1 MSNDPQEGEDTN
13 KKAKEMM
20 SASPNVDTSLSDSI
34 GGDGFGL
41 IGNELEVDKEA
52 IARAEEEAKKA
63 EENIKV
69 VDGPVIATNEKAERK
84 EKSKKR
90 SGILA
95 IIVVILLIACG
106 ILAYVMFG
114 MKSDEQES
122 NITNVNNTNLDVLT
136 YRLNNN
142 ELSDFDLKFLQLE
155 KKEKNVVYSP
165 LSIKYAL
172 AMLKDGAD
180 GNTKKQ
186 IEFITGDYK
195 PKRYINSKNIS
206 LANAM
211 FIRDD
216 FKDQV
221 LDSYIDGLRTNYNA
235 DVVFDSFKDAKNVN
249 KWISDKTLGLVDNAL
264 SDADV
269 TELSFALV
277 NALAIDQYWENQLQC
292 EPSSNKVKCLSESL
306 SGYSADFM
314 HENYTQS
321 IRALLDPDW
330 YESMKFGDFEN
341 RKAVTIGASFNNYD
355 ILKDKGEDTIREK
368 VTGEYKKWLQ
378 SDEVKEYINSSDY
391 DIETNVEK
399 YVDRYIKELNANYGK
414 EYHSTDFY
422 FDFTDEVKV
431 FAKDLKE
438 YNGTTLQYVGI
449 MPKNGELID
458 FINGLTAEKVS
469 EYINNLKPL
478 KAENFKKG
486 VITRIDATIPMF
498 KYDYK
503 LNFQH
508 DLEELGIKDVF
519 VEGESNLTKL
529 AKNNTFI
536 KIAKHMATIDFS
548 NDGIRAGAASIA
560 GGLGGGGPHFEY
572 LWDVPVEEI
581 DLSFNRPFVYLI
593 RDKNTGEVWF
603 VGSVYEPTEKK
614 TSK

>member
-1 MSNDPQEGEDTN
+1 MSSDPQDDKDIN
-13 KKAKEMM
+13 KKAEEMM
-20 SASPNVDTSLSDSI
+20 SASPNVDTSIKDSMAS
-34 GGDGFGL
+34 DGFGS
-41 IGNELEVDKEA
+41 INNELEVDKEA
-52 IARAEEEAKKA
+52 IAKAEEEAKKA
-63 EENIKV
+63 EESVKV
-69 VDGPVIATNEKAERK
+69 VDGPVIATDEKAEKK

-90 SGILA
+90 TSILA
-95 IIVVILLIACG
+95 IIAFLLLISCG
-106 ILAYVMFG
+106 ALAYVMFG
-114 MKSDEQES
+114 ANSNDRKPDVAGGSEGQQKISSYRLES
-122 NITNVNNTNLDVLT
+122 NS
-136 YRLNNN
+136 
-142 ELSDFDLKFLQLE
+142 LSDFDLRFLQLE
-155 KKEKNVVYSP
+155 GKEENVIYSP

-180 GNTKKQ
+180 GDTKKQ
-186 IEFITGDYK
+186 IEDIIGDYK
-195 PKRYINSKNIS
+195 SKKYINGKNIS

-211 FIRDD
+211 FVENG

-221 LDSYIDGLRTNYNA
+221 LDSYIDGLKTNYNA

-330 YESMKFGDFEN
+330 YESMKFGDLKN

-368 VTGEYKKWLQ
+368 VTEEYKKWLQ
-378 SDEVKEYINSSDY
+378 SDEVKEYIDSSDY

-458 FINGLTAEKVS
+458 FINRLTAEKAS
-469 EYINNLKPL
+469 EYINGLKPL
-478 KAENFKKG
+478 KVENFKKG

-536 KIAKHMATIDFS
+536 KVAKHMATIDFS
-548 NDGIRAGAASIA
+548 NDGIKAGAASIA

-581 DLSFNRPFVYLI
+581 DLSFNRPFIYLI

-614 TSK
+614 TNK